1 MRAYVTL
8 VWPYV
13 STWPDHSMDVTQ
25 ARAED
30 EWNTKK
36 TRKESRGNRMET
48 LSFERWKF
56 GHYFKLVE
64 RQEKKSDFEL
74 KDEPGAD
81 TSIH

>member
-1 MRAYVTL
+1 
-8 VWPYV
+8 
-13 STWPDHSMDVTQ
+13 
-25 ARAED
+25 
-30 EWNTKK
+30 
-36 TRKESRGNRMET
+36 MET

-81 TSIH
+81 TSIHQGWGDVIDDVDANKNNCTSMRHPTKTNNGGSKQQQQQYQ